1 MSGIGTLIF
10 AAAAM
15 FCVLGG
21 VTLLAHIYNLNNI
34 KSKTVGDGQHGT
46 ARWAT
51 KSEIRKIYRHIPFT
65 PEKWR
70 EQAESGQ
77 IPTASGIA
85 KKKLFRKKRSE
96 PTEEALPQGIVVGCG
111 GGKLG
116 TTALVDT
123 GDVHVLMIGAAGVGK
138 TAYWLYPCIE
148 YACAS
153 GMSFLSTDTKG
164 DVMRN
169 YGNIAKRYGYHVSVI
184 DLRNPTRS
192 NGNNLLHLVNKYM
205 DLYQKENQLIYKAKA
220 EKYAKIISKT
230 IILSGMDAASFGQ
243 NAYFYDAAEGLL
255 TATILL
261 AAEFCEPKKRH
272 IVSVFKIIQEL
283 LAPSNR
289 KGKNQFQ
296 QLMEMLPNDHKAKW
310 FAGAALNTAEQSMAS
325 VMSTAL
331 SRLNS
336 FLDSELEQILCFDT
350 EIDAEKFCNEKSAV
364 FVIMPEENPATF
376 FMISLIIQQLY
387 REILSV
393 ADENGGKLKNR
404 CIFFCDE
411 FGTLPKIESAEMMFS
426 ASRSRRLQIVPIIQS
441 FSQLDKNYGK
451 EGSEIIV
458 DNTQITLFGG
468 FAPNSSSAETLSKAL
483 GSRTVMSGSVSR
495 SKNDPSQSLQ
505 MIERPLM
512 TPDELKSMPKGQF
525 VVMKTGF
532 HPMKV
537 KLKLFFKWGIRFDED
552 KPYTVADNGNR
563 EVAYAEKKEIMD
575 GIVQKYHPEWLIKE
589 DENGEGAGGVNQAA
603 SQSNEPRQTPPNKP
617 KDKNNGGGQGT
628 SVRLTPR
635 ADRQQNRERLRE
647 AKPDGQA

>member
-1 MSGIGTLIF
+1 MSNVTTLIVVGAVMF
-10 AAAAM
+10 A
-15 FCVLGG
+15 VLGG
-21 VTLLAHIYNLNNI
+21 VTLLSHIYSLNSI
-34 KSKTVGDGQHGT
+34 KSRTVGDGQHGT

-51 KSEIRKIYRHIPFT
+51 KREIRKTYKHISFT
-65 PEKWR
+65 PDKWR
-70 EQAESGQ
+70 TQAKNGQ
-77 IPTASGIA
+77 
-85 KKKLFRKKRSE
+85 E
-96 PTEEALPQGIVVGCG
+96 PTVSVVHLRPPFSKKDKTEEVSLPQGIVVGCTG
-111 GGKLG
+111 N
-116 TTALVDT
+116 TTAMIDT
-123 GDVHVLMIGAAGVGK
+123 GDVHALMIGAAGVGK

-153 GMSFLSTDTKG
+153 GMSWLSTDTKG
-164 DVMRN
+164 DIMRN
-169 YGNIAKRYGYHVSVI
+169 YGQIAKDYGYHVSVI
-184 DLRNPTRS
+184 DLRNPTKS

-205 DLYQKENQLIYKAKA
+205 DLYKKHPDKLVYKARC

-261 AAEFCEPKKRH
+261 VAEFCKPEQRH

-283 LAPSNR
+283 LAPSGK

-296 QLMEMLPNDHKAKW
+296 QLMELLPNDHKAKW

-331 SRLNS
+331 SRLNA

-350 EIDAEKFCNEKSAV
+350 EIDAEKFCNEKSAL
-364 FVIMPEENPATF
+364 FIIMPEENPATF

-387 REILSV
+387 REILAV

-404 CIFFCDE
+404 CVFFCDE
-411 FGTLPKIESAEMMFS
+411 YGTLPKIESAEMMFS

-441 FSQLDKNYGK
+441 FSQLEKNYGK
-451 EGSEIIV
+451 EGAEIIV
-458 DNTQITLFGG
+458 DNTQLTIFGG
-468 FAPNSSSAETLSKAL
+468 FAPQSTSAETLSKAL

-495 SKNDPSQSLQ
+495 SKNDPSESLQ

-532 HPMKV
+532 YPMKV
-537 KLKLFFKWGIRFDED
+537 KLKLFFKWGIHFDEEH
-552 KPYTVADNGNR
+552 PYTVSDQGNR
-563 EVAYAEKKEIMD
+563 EVKYASKKDITD
-575 GIVQKYHPEWLIKE
+575 GIIKKYHPELLEPATPSNDESSSGGQNQQMTEHHQPASIKKN
-589 DENGEGAGGVNQAA
+589 DE
-603 SQSNEPRQTPPNKP
+603 
-617 KDKNNGGGQGT
+617 KDKNGGTVLQTVPKNRRTPLSQPPKNTEVT
-628 SVRLTPR
+628 S
-635 ADRQQNRERLRE
+635 
-647 AKPDGQA
+647 DGQT

>member
-1 MSGIGTLIF
+1 MSNVTTLIIIGAIMF
-10 AAAAM
+10 A
-15 FCVLGG
+15 VLGG
-21 VTLLAHIYNLNNI
+21 VTLLSHIYSLNSI
-34 KSKTVGDGQHGT
+34 KSRTVGDGQHGT

-51 KSEIRKIYRHIPFT
+51 KREIRKTYKHIPFT
-65 PEKWR
+65 PDKWR
-70 EQAESGQ
+70 KQAKNGQ
-77 IPTASGIA
+77 EPTASVVHLRPPFS
-85 KKKLFRKKRSE
+85 KKDK
-96 PTEEALPQGIVVGCG
+96 TEEVSLPQGIVVGCTG
-111 GGKLG
+111 N
-116 TTALVDT
+116 TTAMIDT
-123 GDVHVLMIGAAGVGK
+123 GDVHALMIGAAGVGK

-153 GMSFLSTDTKG
+153 GMSWLSTDTKG
-164 DVMRN
+164 DIMRN
-169 YGNIAKRYGYHVSVI
+169 YGQIAKDYGYHVSVI
-184 DLRNPTRS
+184 DLRNPTKS

-205 DLYQKENQLIYKAKA
+205 DLYKKKPNKLVYKARC

-261 AAEFCEPKKRH
+261 VAEFCKPEQRH

-283 LAPSNR
+283 LAPSGK

-296 QLMEMLPNDHKAKW
+296 QLMELLPNDHKAKW

-331 SRLNS
+331 SRLNA

-350 EIDAEKFCNEKSAV
+350 EIDAEKFCNEKSAL
-364 FVIMPEENPATF
+364 FIIMPEENPATF

-387 REILSV
+387 REILAV

-404 CIFFCDE
+404 CVFFCDE
-411 FGTLPKIESAEMMFS
+411 YGTLPKIESAEMMFS

-441 FSQLDKNYGK
+441 FSQLEKNYGK
-451 EGSEIIV
+451 EGAEIIV
-458 DNTQITLFGG
+458 DNTQLTIFGG
-468 FAPNSSSAETLSKAL
+468 FAPQSTSAETLSKAL

-495 SKNDPSQSLQ
+495 SKNDPSESLQ

-532 HPMKV
+532 YPMKV
-537 KLKLFFKWGIRFDED
+537 KLKLFFKWGIHFDED
-552 KPYTVADNGNR
+552 HPYTVSDQGNR
-563 EVAYAEKKEIMD
+563 KVAYASKKDITD
-575 GIVQKYHPEWLIKE
+575 GIIKKYHPELLE
-589 DENGEGAGGVNQAA
+589 PAA
-603 SQSNEPRQTPPNKP
+603 SPDDETPSGGQNQQMTEHHQPASMEKNDG
-617 KDKNNGGGQGT
+617 KDKNGGTTLHPVPKNRRTPLPQTPKNTEVT
-628 SVRLTPR
+628 S
-635 ADRQQNRERLRE
+635 
-647 AKPDGQA
+647 DGQA

>member
-1 MSGIGTLIF
+1 MSGIGTLILI
-10 AAAAM
+10 AAVM

-21 VTLLAHIYNLNNI
+21 ITLLAHIYNLNNI

-46 ARWAT
+46 ARWAA
-51 KSEIRKIYRHIPFT
+51 KSEIRKTYRHIPFT

-70 EQAESGQ
+70 KQAEKGQ
-77 IPTASGIA
+77 IPTAVHITR
-85 KKKLFRKKRSE
+85 KKLFRKKRNY
-96 PTEEALPQGIVVGCG
+96 PAEEALPQGIVVGCS

-116 TTALVDT
+116 TAALVDE

-169 YGNIAKRYGYHVSVI
+169 YGSIAKQYGYHVSVI

-205 DLYQKENQLIYKAKA
+205 DLYQKENLLIYKAKA

-261 AAEFCEPKKRH
+261 VAEFCESKKRH

-283 LAPSNR
+283 LAPSGK
-289 KGKNQFQ
+289 KGRNQFQ
-296 QLMEMLPNDHKAKW
+296 QLMELLSNDHKAKW

-336 FLDSELEQILCFDT
+336 FLDSELEQLLCFDT
-350 EIDAEKFCNEKSAV
+350 EIDAEKFCNEKSAI
-364 FVIMPEENPATF
+364 FIIMPEENPNTF

-387 REILSV
+387 REILAV
-393 ADENGGKLKNR
+393 ADEHGGKLQNR
-404 CIFFCDE
+404 CVFFCDE

-441 FSQLDKNYGK
+441 FSQLEKNYGK
-451 EGSEIIV
+451 EGAEIIV
-458 DNTQITLFGG
+458 DNTQLTLFGG
-468 FAPNSSSAETLSKAL
+468 FAHNSSSAETLSKAL

-495 SKNDPSQSLQ
+495 SKNAPSQSQQ
-505 MIERPLM
+505 MIESPLM
-512 TPDELKSMPKGQF
+512 TPEELKSMPKGQF

-537 KLKLFFKWGIRFDED
+537 KLKLFFKWGIEFDKD
-552 KPYTVADNGNR
+552 NPYIAEDNGDR
-563 EVAYAEKKEIMD
+563 EVVYAEKKEITD
-575 GIVQKYHPEWLIKE
+575 GIVQKYHPEWLIEE
-589 DENGEGAGGVNQAA
+589 DTADSQGDGGESHKPYSRMKLN
-603 SQSNEPRQTPPNKP
+603 NIKNK
-617 KDKNNGGGQGT
+617 GGGAVLESIPPSRRKTQGK
-628 SVRLTPR
+628 PY
-635 ADRQQNRERLRE
+635 LRE
-647 AKPDGQA
+647 GKSDGQT

>member
-1 MSGIGTLIF
+1 MSNVTTLIVVGAVMF
-10 AAAAM
+10 A
-15 FCVLGG
+15 VLGG
-21 VTLLAHIYNLNNI
+21 VTLLSHIYSLNSI
-34 KSKTVGDGQHGT
+34 KSRTVGDGQHGT

-51 KSEIRKIYRHIPFT
+51 KREIRKTYKHIPFT
-65 PEKWR
+65 PDKWR
-70 EQAESGQ
+70 KQAKSGQ
-77 IPTASGIA
+77 EPTASVVHLRPPFS
-85 KKKLFRKKRSE
+85 KKDK
-96 PTEEALPQGIVVGCG
+96 TEEVSLPQGIVVGCTG
-111 GGKLG
+111 N
-116 TTALVDT
+116 TTAMIDT
-123 GDVHVLMIGAAGVGK
+123 GDVHALMIGAAGVGK

-153 GMSFLSTDTKG
+153 GMSWLSTDTKG
-164 DVMRN
+164 DIMRN
-169 YGNIAKRYGYHVSVI
+169 YGQIAKDYGYHVSVI
-184 DLRNPTRS
+184 DLRNPTKS

-205 DLYQKENQLIYKAKA
+205 DLYKKHPDKLVYKARC

-261 AAEFCEPKKRH
+261 VAEFCKPEQRH

-283 LAPSNR
+283 LAPSGK

-296 QLMEMLPNDHKAKW
+296 QLMELLPNDHKAKW

-331 SRLNS
+331 SRLNA

-350 EIDAEKFCNEKSAV
+350 EIDAEKFCNEKSAL
-364 FVIMPEENPATF
+364 FIIMPEENPATF

-387 REILSV
+387 REILAV

-404 CIFFCDE
+404 CVFFCDE
-411 FGTLPKIESAEMMFS
+411 YGTLPKIESAEMMFS

-441 FSQLDKNYGK
+441 FSQLEKNYGK
-451 EGSEIIV
+451 EGAEIIV
-458 DNTQITLFGG
+458 DNTQLTIFGG
-468 FAPNSSSAETLSKAL
+468 FAPQSTSAETLSKAL

-495 SKNDPSQSLQ
+495 SKNDPSESLQ

-532 HPMKV
+532 YPMKV
-537 KLKLFFKWGIRFDED
+537 KLKLFFKWGIHFDEEH
-552 KPYTVADNGNR
+552 PYTVSDQGNR
-563 EVAYAEKKEIMD
+563 EVKYASKKDITD
-575 GIVQKYHPEWLIKE
+575 GIIKRYHPELLE
-589 DENGEGAGGVNQAA
+589 PAA
-603 SQSNEPRQTPPNKP
+603 PPNDESSSGGQNQQMTEHHQPASIKKNDE
-617 KDKNNGGGQGT
+617 KDKNGGTALQTVPKNRRTPLPQPPKNTEVT
-628 SVRLTPR
+628 S
-635 ADRQQNRERLRE
+635 
-647 AKPDGQA
+647 DGQA